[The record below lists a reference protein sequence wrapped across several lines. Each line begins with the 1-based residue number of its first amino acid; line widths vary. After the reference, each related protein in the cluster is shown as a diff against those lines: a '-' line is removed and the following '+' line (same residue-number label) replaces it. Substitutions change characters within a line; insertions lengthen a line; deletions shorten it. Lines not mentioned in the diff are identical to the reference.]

1 MSWFDNIQ
9 IELRTAESKLLLRTN
24 LLSISSGVFAALTLF
39 SEIISGDIVFNAL
52 NFLTTKLPFFSN
64 FEWKPE
70 TKKIVSVATYILA
83 SIVAI
88 RFLLIDAI
96 RFLIKSSWYGFGL
109 NAKLALRN
117 YQSFHWRKLFI
128 DIKNSEVSSRRRMR
142 KEIKS
147 TISDVDRLEG
157 LKKDENS
164 WLNNSKLFSIKSAD
178 FNSTFV
184 DKIVDLI
191 EGDSR
196 KLKKNYQIIIN
207 KLHEKRKNDNWP
219 VGIKFNVASVQPAF
233 YSIAAD
239 LRNDISKRSWRKNFK
254 MESFFDVDSPTTT
267 GPETVYECLHNEREN
282 SNYGYKNVQIFVAPL
297 SAYLTSEYEEY
308 EQPLDPN
315 KYFNPIIPISVE
327 DQIVY
332 YIESG
337 ISLPKTKGNLFYLN
351 NSTAEECVAALYK
364 ELDLRFNPKPINEID
379 EYLKILSGKTTN
391 AGKIDSGDAAVLW
404 TPLNYYFDNFSLGE
418 IGFYN
423 KISQV
428 SSDSFKG
435 EYKSKIVLFSTRF
448 DLIDQPST
456 EVLQQVIKAYVL
468 KIAIRNARMFDTI
481 WPSKY
486 LWRIQYW
493 FKDIIE
499 YHIAFRKSFK
509 NLFPNE

>member
-9 IELRTAESKLLLRTN
+9 IELRTADSKLLLRTN
-24 LLSISSGVFAALTLF
+24 LLSISSGIFAALTLF
-39 SEIISGDIVFNAL
+39 SEIVSGDIAFNAL
-52 NFLTTKLPFFSN
+52 NFLTTKFPLFPS

-70 TKKIVSVATYILA
+70 TKKIVSVVTYILA
-83 SIVAI
+83 SIVAF
-88 RFLLIDAI
+88 RFLLLDSI
-96 RFLIKSSWYGFGL
+96 RFFIKCSWYGFGL
-109 NAKLALRN
+109 NTKLALRN

-128 DIKNSEVSSRRRMR
+128 DIKNSEVSSRRKMR

-157 LKKDENS
+157 LKNDKNS
-164 WLNNSKLFSIKSAD
+164 WLNNSKLFSIRTSD

-184 DKIVDLI
+184 DKIIDLI

-196 KLKKNYQIIIN
+196 KLKKNYKEIIN
-207 KLHEKRKNDNWP
+207 ELHEKRKNDNWK
-219 VGIKFNVASVQPAF
+219 VNIKFNVASVQPAF

-239 LRNDISKRSWRKNFK
+239 LRNDISNRSWRKNLQ
-254 MESFFDVDSPTTT
+254 MQNFFDVDSPTTT
-267 GPETVYECLHNEREN
+267 GPETVYECLHNERGN
-282 SNYGYKNVQIFVAPL
+282 SNSGYDTVQIFVAPL
-297 SAYLTSEYEEY
+297 SAYLTSEYEEFD
-308 EQPLDPN
+308 QPLDPN

-332 YIESG
+332 YMESG

-364 ELDLRFNPKPINEID
+364 DLDLRFNPKPIDEFD

-391 AGKIDSGDAAVLW
+391 AGKIDSGDAVVLW
-404 TPLNYYFDNFSLGE
+404 TPLNYYFENFSLGKK
-418 IGFYN
+418 GFYN
-423 KISQV
+423 KIAQV

-448 DLIDQPST
+448 DLIEQPSIDL
-456 EVLQQVIKAYVL
+456 LQIVIKAYAL
-468 KIAIRNARMFDTI
+468 KIAIRNTRMFDTI

-486 LWRIQYW
+486 LWRLQYW

-499 YHIAFRKSFK
+499 YYSAFRTSFK
-509 NLFPNE
+509 KLFPNE